1 MIKIEL
7 KVKRNQGRDRDRTFN
22 LLPDMDLDF
31 DYLFY
36 CFVPDWQ
43 VLWRP
48 SLIDLET
55 KLPMSA

>member
-36 CFVPDWQ
+36 CFVPYWQ
-43 VLWRP
+43 VLWSP

-55 KLPMSA
+55 KLTMSA